1 MKRMLALTL
10 ALAMVL
16 SLAACGKKE
25 ETPAPAPQPAP
36 SAPVEEDISLAEL
49 NVEFVAGSRDT
60 AQLMKLKGEFPDVF
74 QKALAEFDVD
84 VEKVNVTFGASA
96 DATAQALAAGAV
108 QLAFLPARSY
118 YQAGA
123 SAIAIASGSVAGDET
138 EIYALVMPVEL
149 GELGVGGEGTE
160 ETAPYSDGAEERV
173 PEDIIAGI
181 DALEALAAIPA
192 EELIIA
198 LPTEDE
204 MAWRALEY
212 MLSGLRPDVDV
223 AKLENVREYTT
234 FTSNLFDADL
244 VVRRG
249 MGALTDSRHPI
260 LTGIAL
266 GGSVVAVSAE
276 DEIIAGED
284 FRAAAADALEEI
296 QGSEVWRPV
305 LAYYGD
311 GVYLPIQPEEE
322 ALTRWLYGLTEEK
335 PLF

>member
-60 AQLMKLKGEFPDVF
+60 AQLMKLKGEFPEVF

-96 DATAQALAAGAV
+96 DATAKALADGNV
-108 QLAFLPARSY
+108 QVAFLPARSY
-118 YQAGA
+118 YEHG
-123 SAIAIASGSVAGDET
+123 GSMFAVALGLAAEEET
-138 EIYALVMPVEL
+138 EIYSIVMPVEL
-149 GELGVGGEGTE
+149 GELIADGEEGAP
-160 ETAPYSDGAEERV
+160 ETDGAEV
-173 PEDIIAGI
+173 PEDIIPGF
-181 DALEALAAIPA
+181 DPLEALSAIPA
-192 EELIIA
+192 EELVCAVPVQDEVA
-198 LPTEDE
+198 L
-204 MAWRALEY
+204 RALEY
-212 MLSGLRPDVDV
+212 MLAQLRPDIDFAAV
-223 AKLENVREYTT
+223 ENIREYTT